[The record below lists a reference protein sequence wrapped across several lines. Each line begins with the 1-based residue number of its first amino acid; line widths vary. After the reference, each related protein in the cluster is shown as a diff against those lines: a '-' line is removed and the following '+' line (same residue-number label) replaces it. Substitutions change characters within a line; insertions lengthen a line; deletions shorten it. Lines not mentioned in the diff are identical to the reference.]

1 MRHKKPST
9 AMKIMSSHK
18 RIFFKS
24 RNYAK
29 SSQEL
34 LKVKTSIKVPNTV
47 ASFAMALRGSTDQ
60 ALSVRYASIRRKWLV
75 KSR

>member
-1 MRHKKPST
+1 
-9 AMKIMSSHK
+9 MKIMSSLK

-24 RNYAK
+24 RDYAK

-47 ASFAMALRGSTDQ
+47 ASFAIMRRVSTDL